1 MLAPNQ
7 LHLLNPGDTPEL
19 SIFHNMLGIE
29 GVCGMV
35 VQRPGQAP
43 ESACLLVSR
52 SEYTQQVM
60 HDLFREGRMY
70 ETWTSLLGLAAL
82 RSGDIAIDIGAHVG
96 LFSTLFRLGVGP
108 TGAVYA
114 FEPMPDTYRRLLHN
128 VIHNRFTNVVPLPLA
143 VADRSGSALFHLNP
157 DNEGE
162 CSLIGLPG
170 GKTCQVQVTCLD
182 ELFGDTLPKRP
193 RLMKIDA
200 EGVESAILKGATR
213 FFETHA
219 PDLVICECNRS
230 ALAASGTSEWDLR
243 DFFGKR
249 GYACA
254 VINNG
259 VGIDLRGGTYYRY
272 LTRFENSAQT
282 DHGYVYN
289 LMFVRGESGLYPA
302 PVM

>member
-19 SIFHNMLGIE
+19 SIFHNMIGDQ

-35 VQRPGQAP
+35 VQRPGHTS

-52 SEYTQQVM
+52 TEHTQQVM
-60 HDLFREGRMY
+60 HDLFSEGQMY

-82 RSGDIAIDIGAHVG
+82 QPGDIAIDIGAHVG

-143 VADRSGSALFHLNP
+143 IADRSGSALFHLHP
-157 DNEGE
+157 GNEGE
-162 CSLIGLPG
+162 CSLIGTPG
-170 GKTCQVQVTCLD
+170 DETCQVQVTCLD
-182 ELFGDTLPKRP
+182 ELFGDILPKRP
-193 RLMKIDA
+193 RLLKIDA
-200 EGVESAILKGATR
+200 EGVEVAILKGATR

-219 PDLVICECNRS
+219 PDLVICECKRG
-230 ALAASGTSEWDLR
+230 ALAATGHSEWDLR
-243 DFFGKR
+243 NFFDTCD
-249 GYACA
+249 YACA

-259 VGIDLRGGTYYRY
+259 VGIDLRGGQFYRY
-272 LTRFENSAQT
+272 LTRFESSAPV

-289 LMFVRGESGLYPA
+289 LMFVRRESGLYPA
-302 PVM
+302 PLM